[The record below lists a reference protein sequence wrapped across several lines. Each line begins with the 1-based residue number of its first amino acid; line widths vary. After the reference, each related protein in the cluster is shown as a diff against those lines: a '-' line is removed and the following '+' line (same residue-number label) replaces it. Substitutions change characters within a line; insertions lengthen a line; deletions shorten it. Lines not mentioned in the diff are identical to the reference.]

1 MAIKPRLT
9 KFKYWR
15 LSILYIY
22 IHWFWSFIIAR
33 KPNVALSHLGH
44 HQPKG
49 CMGRKKM
56 KNWISIVL
64 QFSGFNQPKHS
75 SQGSLGFRSTLSLW
89 VIPVRL
95 EASGGSIWLG
105 PGFWK
110 SEHPS
115 IFDEDA
121 DLSFICMLSPVP
133 TLERVLRS
141 PEAQCPYKL
150 FGFSPS
156 NIIPCILC
164 WWV

>member
-1 MAIKPRLT
+1 MYGKKKNEELDKYSSPILRLQPAKT
-9 KFKYWR
+9 
-15 LSILYIY
+15 
-22 IHWFWSFIIAR
+22 FI
-33 KPNVALSHLGH
+33 
-44 HQPKG
+44 
-49 CMGRKKM
+49 
-56 KNWISIVL
+56 
-64 QFSGFNQPKHS
+64 SGFPWLHHIW
-75 SQGSLGFRSTLSLW
+75 STLSLW

-121 DLSFICMLSPVP
+121 DLSFICMLSPIP

-141 PEAQCPYKL
+141 PEVQCPYKL

-164 WWV
+164 WWVKKNKKQKNYNEEFWMTEGLKSPKVTHGNLR